1 MREERRRATA
11 RSRGRV
17 FARHVVGPGVTAT
30 HARELLLRLTAERYD
45 AHDVGLGDNLAFMAD
60 LEADIVECRDAVV
73 LLSVL
78 EIAVLRAQIEAPLL
92 G

>member
-1 MREERRRATA
+1 MSGVAPDRWA
-11 RSRGRV
+11 RWPV
-17 FARHVVGPGVTAT
+17 FARHVVRLGVTAT

-45 AHDVGLGDNLAFMAD
+45 AHDVGLGDNLTFMAD
-60 LEADIVECRDAVV
+60 LEADIVECRETVV

-78 EIAVLRAQIEAPLL
+78 EIAVLRAQFEGPLL

>member
-1 MREERRRATA
+1 MRVSGIAPNIGWE
-11 RSRGRV
+11 GPV
-17 FARHVVGPGVTAT
+17 FARRVVRLGVTAT
-30 HARELLLRLTAERYD
+30 DARELLLRLTAERYD
-45 AHDVGLGDNLAFMAD
+45 AHDVGLGENLAYMAD

-78 EIAVLRAQIEAPLL
+78 EIAVLRAQITAPLL

>member
-1 MREERRRATA
+1 MSGIAPD
-11 RSRGRV
+11 SWSGGPV
-17 FARHVVGPGVTAT
+17 FGRHVVRLGVTAT

-45 AHDVGLGDNLAFMAD
+45 AHDVGLGDNLTFMAD

-78 EIAVLRAQIEAPLL
+78 EIAVLRAQFEAPLL

>member
-1 MREERRRATA
+1 MKGSGIAPTPC
-11 RSRGRV
+11 SGRPV
-17 FARHVVGPGVTAT
+17 FARRVVRLGVTAT
-30 HARELLLRLTAERYD
+30 DARELLLRLTAERYD
-45 AHDVGLGDNLAFMAD
+45 AHDVGLGENLTFMAD

-78 EIAVLRAQIEAPLL
+78 EIAVLRAQIEEPLL

>member
-1 MREERRRATA
+1 MSGVAPDRGRDGRFSRATSF
-11 RSRGRV
+11 RL
-17 FARHVVGPGVTAT
+17 GVTAT

-45 AHDVGLGDNLAFMAD
+45 AHDVGLGDNLTFMAD
-60 LEADIVECRDAVV
+60 LEADIVECRETVV

-78 EIAVLRAQIEAPLL
+78 EIAVLRAQFEGPLL